1 MREPIARLDTSDPGF
16 DAAFARLLVG
26 PAESD
31 SALAETVS
39 SIISAVAVEGDAAL
53 LRFTNEFDGRALSDP
68 ANFRVSPSALV
79 SALQAIDPEVRVAWC
94 SSRMDPKCRGISHPA
109 NGTSFAPC

>member
-31 SALAETVS
+31 SALVETVS
-39 SIISAVAVEGDAAL
+39 SIIATVADEGDAAL
-53 LRFTNEFDGRALSDP
+53 LRYTNQFDGRALSDP
-68 ANFRVSPSALV
+68 EDFQVSPSALV
-79 SALQAIDPEVRVAWC
+79 SASQAIDPGVRG
-94 SSRMDPKCRGISHPA
+94 R
-109 NGTSFAPC
+109 